1 MKIYHYIFNFLF
13 LLTVFFT
20 AGAAEKPVLLLGHG
34 SDTWKTGKILTDG
47 NIASQTIR
55 TWPSSDVY
63 SAYSA
68 VYIGESVQGIALK
81 AWSDTD
87 FDKVRKYVS
96 GGGILILTGD
106 VPFFLTGNELVLAEK
121 YAEFLGFKSFVHL
134 PGDPA
139 AFAVVTEKT
148 LAAKSSC
155 KGKYTSWLR
164 NAALAASD
172 LTEAKS
178 LLVFTV
184 KGKNYISGTVRT
196 YGKGRVY
203 YLSPTLHRIAGNGE
217 IELGY
222 HAKNGKWEL
231 NEQGRGTERFA
242 SFLLTLFNTFP
253 DVQKIPVKYP
263 AVITGGDA
271 SRVSLALRNENVEYK
286 SIKHLLPSEYK
297 NYALVYIGETLKYD
311 KKRKSWTDPD
321 TLKTVQEY
329 LEKGGV
335 IVTSGNIPSFL
346 AGGKRTMGEI
356 ASLFGFSSFGSVKS
370 SDVKEFVFTSS
381 GESWRKNAAITSRE
395 LKWNNRINTKPGKLT
410 TATVLGEFRTN
421 KGNIPAFT
429 VNKVGK
435 GFLYWIATN
444 PFRLVPGRNEILGE
458 ADEYGLFI
466 LNERGRASADLQKLF
481 VTLFRSPANIALRKD
496 FPEKT
501 QWGLVPLGKPGNLPV
516 PAEFKNKVVYKKYK
530 APGKAFLLSEN
541 GKAKAVIASPAQST
555 LRNAKIL
562 SKTLQAITGAEFKIV
577 RSVPSS
583 GNAIILFD
591 ESNAHIAS
599 IDLKKAGVDTAIA
612 ETKGNRLYLGGKGL
626 GPTLAVRYFL
636 ETTGYRKLWPG
647 KGGTVIPRSPT
658 LYAPMLSLHS
668 TPKLSTR
675 AVRSA
680 RVYFPRAARGAEK
693 CSVDLKTYLTKV
705 DKETAAYFNWYG
717 IVSDREK
724 GVKWAR
730 GLSHTKKN
738 NLYMRFKNTHPEYF
752 ALQSNGS
759 RSQDASPLRFRLC
772 HSNKNMIRQV
782 AQDSLKALEENP
794 KTNVVS
800 IPLTD
805 GGGPA
810 FCMCVKCRELDPVN
824 AAPENIPFLLGMTRQ
839 NVKYV
844 ALTDRVLA
852 FSNAVA
858 EIVTKKRPDAKI
870 YMYVYSHYTSA
881 PVKVKP
887 HPSLLILIANVNY
900 TKESLR
906 QNHIGDMKKYATF
919 PGEYFWRTNALRGF
933 YTELAPQDFS
943 RKIFEDIEL
952 FKANVIKGTDIDCM
966 EHHWAYKSLVYYS
979 LAKAL
984 WNPDRLSFE
993 DIAEDFCK
1001 HGFGKAAGEMRA
1013 YFDLLEKTTSAAANA
1028 EGEYLQ
1034 FFDEKVIASLQK
1046 LLEKARMKVKDSP
1059 EELERIAFISAG
1071 LEGGILSRKLYTA
1084 KKKND
1089 SAQYEKLRK
1098 EFIAYV
1104 RKCAETNPF
1113 ILNPASVGRYD
1124 NFVR

>member
-1 MKIYHYIFNFLF
+1 MKIFKSVFFLF
-13 LLTVFFT
+13 FMCSALFLS
-20 AGAAEKPVLLLGHG
+20 GAEGRKVLLLGHG
-34 SDTWKTGKILTDG
+34 SDTWKLEKALTDG

-55 TWPSSDVY
+55 TWPSMNVY

-68 VYIGESVQGIALK
+68 VYIGESVQGIALN
-81 AWSDTD
+81 AWNDAD
-87 FDKVRKYVS
+87 FNKVKKYVA
-96 GGGILILTGD
+96 GGGILILSGD
-106 VPFFLTGNELVLAEK
+106 TAFQLTGNNRKLAAK
-121 YAEFLGFKSFVHL
+121 YADFLGFRSFTL
-134 PGDPA
+134 FPNDPA
-139 AFAVVTEKT
+139 SFAVVTEKT
-148 LAAKSSC
+148 LAAKSAC
-155 KGKYTSWLR
+155 KGKYVSWLR
-164 NAALAASD
+164 NATISASD
-172 LTEAKS
+172 LAEAKIF
-178 LLVFTV
+178 LTFTV
-184 KGKNYISGTVRT
+184 KGKNYAAGTVRT
-196 YGKGRVY
+196 YGKGKVY
-203 YLSPTLHRIAGNGE
+203 YLAPTFQRIAGNGE

-231 NEQGRGTERFA
+231 NEQGRGAERFA
-242 SFLLTLFNTFP
+242 SFLSALFNTFP
-253 DVQKIPVKYP
+253 AVQKIPSKSP

-271 SRVSLALRNENVEYK
+271 SRVSMALRNENIEYK
-286 SIKHLLPSEYK
+286 SVKQLLPSEYK
-297 NYALVYIGETLKYD
+297 KYALVYIGETLKHD
-311 KKRKSWTDPD
+311 KQRKNWLDPE

-329 LEKGGV
+329 LENGGV

-346 AGGKRTMGEI
+346 AGRDMGVL
-356 ASLFGFSSFGSVKS
+356 ASLFGFSSFGAVKQ
-370 SDVKEFVFTSS
+370 SDVKEFLFTKA
-381 GESWRKNAAITSRE
+381 GENWRKKAAITSRE

-444 PFRLVPGRNEILGE
+444 PYRLIPNKNEVLGE
-458 ADEYGLFI
+458 PDEYGLFI

-496 FPEKT
+496 FPEKA
-501 QWGLVPLGKPGNLPV
+501 QWGLVPLGKPGDLPK
-516 PAEFKNKVVYKKYK
+516 PANFPKQVVYKKYTV
-530 APGKAFLLSEN
+530 PDNAFLLSKER
-541 GKAKAVIASPAQST
+541 KAQAVIVST
-555 LRNAKIL
+555 TK
-562 SKTLQAITGAEFKIV
+562 KTLSLAKRVAKYLHDITGAEFRIV
-577 RSVPSS
+577 HSVPKN
-583 GNAIILFD
+583 GNAVILFD
-591 ESNAHIAS
+591 ETNAHIAS
-599 IDLKKAGVDTAIA
+599 KNLKDAGTDTAIA
-612 ETKGNRLYLGGKGL
+612 ETKGNKLYLGGKGD
-626 GPTLAVRYFL
+626 GTTLAVYYFL
-636 ETTGYRKLWPG
+636 DKLGVRKLWPG
-647 KGGTVIPRSPT
+647 KGGTVIPVSPT
-658 LYAPMLSLHS
+658 LYAPRLSLYS

-680 RVYFPRAARGAEK
+680 RIYFPRAAQGAAK
-693 CSVDLKTYLTKV
+693 CSVDLKTYLGKV

-724 GVKWAR
+724 GVRWAR

-782 AQDSLKALEENP
+782 AMDSLKALEESP

-805 GGGPA
+805 GGGPT
-810 FCMCVKCRELDPVN
+810 FCMCIKCRELDPVN

-858 EIVTKKRPDAKI
+858 EIVVKKRPDAKI

-900 TKESLR
+900 TKESMR
-906 QNHIGDMKKYATF
+906 KNHIEDMKKYAMF

-952 FKANVIKGTDIDCM
+952 FKANVISGTDIDCM
-966 EHHWAYKSLVYYS
+966 EHHWAYKPLVYYS
-979 LAKAL
+979 MAKAL

-993 DIAEDFCK
+993 DIADDFCK
-1001 HGFGKAAGEMRA
+1001 RGFGKAAGEMRA
-1013 YFDLLEKTTSAAANA
+1013 YFDLLEKTTDAAAGA

-1034 FFDEKVIASLQK
+1034 FFDEKVIASLQA
-1046 LLEKARMKVKDSP
+1046 LLKKAEMKAKDSP
-1059 EELERIAFISAG
+1059 QDLERIAFVSAG
-1071 LEGGILSRKLYTA
+1071 LKGGILSRKLYMA

-1089 SAQYEKLRK
+1089 SVLFEKLRK
-1098 EFIAYV
+1098 EFITYV
-1104 RKCAETNPF
+1104 RTSAETNPF

-1124 NFVR
+1124 NFVK